1 MKTNPFEHDL
11 IWQIGPVLITRP
23 VVTTWG
29 VMAIMVAL
37 SWWVTRRLSMDRPD
51 RVQTF
56 AELMITTL
64 RDEMK
69 ATMRLDPEPFLPL
82 IATLFLFILFAN
94 LTGLVPGAEAPTAA
108 LETDLVLALAVFF
121 AVIGWGVRRRG
132 LLGYLKSYAQPNL
145 FVLPLNLMEAVT
157 RVLSMTV
164 RLFGNIMSA
173 MFISA
178 VVLGLAGLLVPIPF
192 MALDLLT
199 GLIQA
204 YIFMILAM
212 VFIAAAAGTPETE
225 STSEPN

>member
-1 MKTNPFEHDL
+1 MKTNPFNHEL
-11 IWQIGPVLITRP
+11 VWQIGPMLITRP
-23 VVTTWG
+23 VVTTWV
-29 VMAIMVAL
+29 VMVVMVAL
-37 SWWVTRRLSMDRPD
+37 SWWVTRRLSVDKPG

-69 ATMRLDPEPFLPL
+69 STMRLDPEPFLPL
-82 IATLFLFILFAN
+82 IGTLFLFILFAN
-94 LTGLVPGAEAPTAA
+94 LSGLLPGAEPPTAA

-121 AVIGWGVRRRG
+121 AVTGWGVKRHG
-132 LLGYLKSYAQPNL
+132 VWGYMKSYAQPNL
-145 FVLPLNLMEAVT
+145 FVLPLNLLEAVT

-164 RLFGNIMSA
+164 RLFGNIMSG

-204 YIFMILAM
+204 YIFMVLAM
-212 VFIAAAAGTPETE
+212 VFIAAAAGNTET
-225 STSEPN
+225 

>member
-1 MKTNPFEHDL
+1 MKTNPFNHEL
-11 IWQIGPVLITRP
+11 VWQIGPVLITRP

-29 VMAIMVAL
+29 VMAVMVAL
-37 SWWVTRRLSMDRPD
+37 SWWVTRRLSVKQPG

-69 ATMRLDPEPFLPL
+69 STMKLEPGPFLPL
-82 IATLFLFILFAN
+82 IGTLFLFILFAN
-94 LTGLVPGAEAPTAA
+94 LTGLVPGAAAPTAA
-108 LETDLVLALAVFF
+108 LETDLALALAVFF
-121 AVIGWGVRRRG
+121 AVMGWGVRRHG
-132 LLGYLKSYAQPNL
+132 VWGYMKTYAQPNL
-145 FVLPLNLMEAVT
+145 FVLPLNLLEAVT

-164 RLFGNIMSA
+164 RLFGNIMSG

-204 YIFMILAM
+204 YIFMVLAM
-212 VFIAAAAGTPETE
+212 VFIAAAAGQPET
-225 STSEPN
+225 

>member
-1 MKTNPFEHDL
+1 MKTNPFDHDL
-11 IWQIGPVLITRP
+11 IWQIGPMLITRP

-29 VMAIMVAL
+29 VMAVMVAL
-37 SWWVTRRLSMDRPD
+37 SWWATRRLSVDKPGRI
-51 RVQTF
+51 QSF
-56 AELMITTL
+56 AELMIVTL
-64 RDEMK
+64 RDEMRS
-69 ATMRLDPEPFLPL
+69 TMKLEPEPFLPL

-108 LETDLVLALAVFF
+108 LETDLVLALSVFF
-121 AVIGWGVRRRG
+121 AVIGWGVQRHG
-132 LLGYLKSYAQPNL
+132 VWGYMKSYAQPNL
-145 FVLPLNLMEAVT
+145 FVLPLNLLEAVT

-164 RLFGNIMSA
+164 RLFGNIMSG

-212 VFIAAAAGTPETE
+212 VFIAAAAGKTE
-225 STSEPN
+225 S

>member
-1 MKTNPFEHDL
+1 
-11 IWQIGPVLITRP
+11 VLITRP

-29 VMAIMVAL
+29 VMAVMAL
-37 SWWVTRRLSMDRPD
+37 LAWWVTRQLSVDQPG
-51 RVQTF
+51 RVQSF
-56 AELMITTL
+56 AELMLTTL

-69 ATMRLDPEPFLPL
+69 STMKLDPAPFLPL
-82 IATLFLFILFAN
+82 IGTLFLFILFAN
-94 LTGLVPGAEAPTAA
+94 LTGLVPGAEPPTAA

-121 AVIGWGVRRRG
+121 AVIGWGVERHG
-132 LLGYLKSYAQPNL
+132 IWGYLKSYAQPNL
-145 FVLPLNLMEAVT
+145 FVLPLNLLEAVT

-164 RLFGNIMSA
+164 RLFGNIMSG

-204 YIFMILAM
+204 YIFTVLAM
-212 VFIAAAAGTPETE
+212 VFIAAAAGKTET
-225 STSEPN
+225 

>member
-1 MKTNPFEHDL
+1 MKSNPFNHDL
-11 IWQIGPVLITRP
+11 VWQIGPMLITRP

-29 VMAIMVAL
+29 VMALMVLL
-37 SWWVTRRLSMDRPD
+37 SWWVTRRLSVDQPG
-51 RVQTF
+51 RVQSF

-69 ATMRLDPEPFLPL
+69 STMRLDPQPFLPL
-82 IATLFLFILFAN
+82 IGTLFLFILFAN

-121 AVIGWGVRRRG
+121 AVIGWGVRRHG
-132 LLGYLKSYAQPNL
+132 VWGYMKSYAQPNL
-145 FVLPLNLMEAVT
+145 FVLPLNLLEAVT

-164 RLFGNIMSA
+164 RLFGNIMSG

-178 VVLGLAGLLVPIPF
+178 VILGLAGLLVPIPF

-212 VFIAAAAGTPETE
+212 VFIAAAAGESET
-225 STSEPN
+225 

>member
-1 MKTNPFEHDL
+1 MKTNPFNHEL
-11 IWQIGPVLITRP
+11 VWQIGPVLITRP

-29 VMAIMVAL
+29 VMAVMVAL
-37 SWWVTRRLSMDRPD
+37 SWWVTRRLSVKQPG

-69 ATMRLDPEPFLPL
+69 STMKLEPGPFLPL
-82 IATLFLFILFAN
+82 IGTLFLFILFAN

-108 LETDLVLALAVFF
+108 LETDLALALAVFF
-121 AVIGWGVRRRG
+121 AVMGWGVRRHG
-132 LLGYLKSYAQPNL
+132 VWGYMKTYAQPNL
-145 FVLPLNLMEAVT
+145 FVLPLNLLEAVT

-164 RLFGNIMSA
+164 RLFGNIMSG

-204 YIFMILAM
+204 YIFMVLAM
-212 VFIAAAAGTPETE
+212 VFIAAAAGQPGT
-225 STSEPN
+225 

>member
-1 MKTNPFEHDL
+1 MKTNPFNHDL
-11 IWQIGPVLITRP
+11 VWQFGPVLITRP

-29 VMAIMVAL
+29 VMAVMVLL
-37 SWWVTRRLSMDRPD
+37 SWWITRRLSVDKPG

-69 ATMRLDPEPFLPL
+69 STMKLDPEPFLPM
-82 IATLFLFILFAN
+82 IGTLFLFILFAN

-108 LETDLVLALAVFF
+108 LETDLVLALSVFF
-121 AVIGWGVRRRG
+121 AVIGWGVQRHG
-132 LLGYLKSYAQPNL
+132 VWGYMKSYAQPNL
-145 FVLPLNLMEAVT
+145 FVLPLNLLEAVT

-164 RLFGNIMSA
+164 RLFGNIMSG

-212 VFIAAAAGTPETE
+212 VFIAAAAGQSET
-225 STSEPN
+225 

>member
-1 MKTNPFEHDL
+1 MKTNPFDHDL
-11 IWQIGPVLITRP
+11 IWQIGPMLITRP

-29 VMAIMVAL
+29 VMAVMVVL
-37 SWWVTRRLSMDRPD
+37 SWWVTRRLSVDKPGRI
-51 RVQTF
+51 QSF
-56 AELMITTL
+56 AELMIVTL
-64 RDEMK
+64 RDEMRS
-69 ATMRLDPEPFLPL
+69 TMKLEPEPFLPL

-108 LETDLVLALAVFF
+108 LETDLVLALSVFF
-121 AVIGWGVRRRG
+121 AVTGWGVQRHG
-132 LLGYLKSYAQPNL
+132 VWGYMKSYAQPNL
-145 FVLPLNLMEAVT
+145 FVLPLNLLEAVT

-164 RLFGNIMSA
+164 RLFGNIMSG

-212 VFIAAAAGTPETE
+212 VFIAAAAGKTAP
-225 STSEPN
+225 

>member
-1 MKTNPFEHDL
+1 MKTNPFDHEL
-11 IWQIGPVLITRP
+11 VWQIGPVLITRP

-29 VMAIMVAL
+29 VMAVMAL
-37 SWWVTRRLSMDRPD
+37 LAWWVTRQLSVDQPG
-51 RVQTF
+51 RVQSF
-56 AELMITTL
+56 AELMLTTL

-69 ATMRLDPEPFLPL
+69 STMKLDPAPFLPL
-82 IATLFLFILFAN
+82 IGTLFLFILFAN
-94 LTGLVPGAEAPTAA
+94 LTGLVPGAEPPTAA

-121 AVIGWGVRRRG
+121 AVIGWGVERHG
-132 LLGYLKSYAQPNL
+132 IWGYLKSYAQPNL
-145 FVLPLNLMEAVT
+145 FVLPLNLLEAVT

-164 RLFGNIMSA
+164 RLFGNIMSG

-204 YIFMILAM
+204 YIFTVLAM
-212 VFIAAAAGTPETE
+212 VFIAAAAGKTET
-225 STSEPN
+225 

>member
-1 MKTNPFEHDL
+1 MKTNPFDHDL
-11 IWQIGPVLITRP
+11 IWQIGPMLITRP

-29 VMAIMVAL
+29 VMAVMVVL
-37 SWWVTRRLSMDRPD
+37 SWWATRRLSVDKPGRI
-51 RVQTF
+51 QSF
-56 AELMITTL
+56 AELMIVTL
-64 RDEMK
+64 RDEMRS
-69 ATMRLDPEPFLPL
+69 TMKLEPEPFLPL

-108 LETDLVLALAVFF
+108 LETDLVLALSVFF
-121 AVIGWGVRRRG
+121 VVIGWGVQRHG
-132 LLGYLKSYAQPNL
+132 VWGYMKSYAQPNL
-145 FVLPLNLMEAVT
+145 FVLPLNLLEAVT

-164 RLFGNIMSA
+164 RLFGNIMSG

-212 VFIAAAAGTPETE
+212 VFIAAAAGKTE
-225 STSEPN
+225 S

>member
-1 MKTNPFEHDL
+1 MKTNPFNHEL
-11 IWQIGPVLITRP
+11 VWQIGPVLITRP

-29 VMAIMVAL
+29 VMAVMVAL
-37 SWWVTRRLSMDRPD
+37 SWWVTRRLSVKQPGRI
-51 RVQTF
+51 QTF

-69 ATMRLDPEPFLPL
+69 STMKLEPGPFLPL
-82 IATLFLFILFAN
+82 IGTLFLFILFAN

-108 LETDLVLALAVFF
+108 LETDLALALAVFF
-121 AVIGWGVRRRG
+121 AVMGWGVRRHG
-132 LLGYLKSYAQPNL
+132 VWGYMKTYAQPNL
-145 FVLPLNLMEAVT
+145 FVLPLNLLEAVT

-164 RLFGNIMSA
+164 RLFGNIMSG

-204 YIFMILAM
+204 YIFMVLAM
-212 VFIAAAAGTPETE
+212 VFIAAAAGQPET
-225 STSEPN
+225 

>member
-1 MKTNPFEHDL
+1 MKTNPFNHEVV
-11 IWQIGPVLITRP
+11 WQIGPMLITRP
-23 VVTTWG
+23 VVTTWI
-29 VMAIMVAL
+29 VMVVMVVL
-37 SWWVTRRLSMDRPD
+37 SWWVTRHLSVDKPG
-51 RVQTF
+51 RVQAF

-69 ATMRLDPEPFLPL
+69 STMRLDPEPFLPL
-82 IATLFLFILFAN
+82 IGTLFLFILFAN
-94 LTGLVPGAEAPTAA
+94 LSGLLPGAEPPTAA

-121 AVIGWGVRRRG
+121 AVTGWGVKRHG
-132 LLGYLKSYAQPNL
+132 VWGYMKSYAQPNL
-145 FVLPLNLMEAVT
+145 FVLPLNLLEAIT

-164 RLFGNIMSA
+164 RLFGNIMSG

-204 YIFMILAM
+204 YIFMVLAM
-212 VFIAAAAGTPETE
+212 VFIAAAAGKTET
-225 STSEPN
+225 

>member
-1 MKTNPFEHDL
+1 MKTNPFNHEL
-11 IWQIGPVLITRP
+11 VWQIGPVLITRP

-29 VMAIMVAL
+29 VMAVMVAL
-37 SWWVTRRLSMDRPD
+37 SWWVTRRLSVKQPG

-69 ATMRLDPEPFLPL
+69 STMKLEPGPFLPL
-82 IATLFLFILFAN
+82 IGTLFLFILFAN

-108 LETDLVLALAVFF
+108 LETDLALALAVFF
-121 AVIGWGVRRRG
+121 AVMGWGVRRHG
-132 LLGYLKSYAQPNL
+132 VWGYMKTYAQPNL
-145 FVLPLNLMEAVT
+145 FVLPLNLLEAVT

-164 RLFGNIMSA
+164 RLFGNIMSG

-204 YIFMILAM
+204 YIFMVLAM
-212 VFIAAAAGTPETE
+212 VFIAAAAGQPET
-225 STSEPN
+225 

>member
-1 MKTNPFEHDL
+1 MKTNPFNHEL
-11 IWQIGPVLITRP
+11 VWQIGPVLITRP

-29 VMAIMVAL
+29 VMAVMVAL
-37 SWWVTRRLSMDRPD
+37 SWWVTRRLSVKQPG

-69 ATMRLDPEPFLPL
+69 STMKLEPGPFLPL
-82 IATLFLFILFAN
+82 IGTLFLFILFAN

-108 LETDLVLALAVFF
+108 LETDLALALAVFF
-121 AVIGWGVRRRG
+121 AVMGWGVRRHG
-132 LLGYLKSYAQPNL
+132 VWGYMKTYAQPNL
-145 FVLPLNLMEAVT
+145 FVLPLNLLEAVT

-164 RLFGNIMSA
+164 RLFGNIMSG

-212 VFIAAAAGTPETE
+212 VFIAAAAGKTE
-225 STSEPN
+225 S

>member
-1 MKTNPFEHDL
+1 MKTNPFDHDL
-11 IWQIGPVLITRP
+11 IWQIGPMLITRP

-29 VMAIMVAL
+29 VMAVMVVL
-37 SWWVTRRLSMDRPD
+37 SWWATRRLSVDKPGRI
-51 RVQTF
+51 QSF
-56 AELMITTL
+56 AELMIVTL
-64 RDEMK
+64 RDEMRS
-69 ATMRLDPEPFLPL
+69 TMKLEAEPFLPL

-108 LETDLVLALAVFF
+108 LETDLVLALSVFF
-121 AVIGWGVRRRG
+121 AVIGWGVQRHG
-132 LLGYLKSYAQPNL
+132 VWGYMKSYAQPNL
-145 FVLPLNLMEAVT
+145 FILPLNLLEAVT

-164 RLFGNIMSA
+164 RLFGNIMSG

-212 VFIAAAAGTPETE
+212 VFIAAAAGKTE
-225 STSEPN
+225 S

>member
-1 MKTNPFEHDL
+1 MKTNPFNHDL
-11 IWQIGPVLITRP
+11 VWQIGPMLITRP

-29 VMAIMVAL
+29 VMAVMVVL
-37 SWWVTRRLSMDRPD
+37 SWWVTRRLSVDKPG

-64 RDEMK
+64 RDEMRS
-69 ATMRLDPEPFLPL
+69 TMRLEPDPFLPL
-82 IATLFLFILFAN
+82 IGTLFLFILFAN
-94 LTGLVPGAEAPTAA
+94 LTGLMPGAEAPTAA

-121 AVIGWGVRRRG
+121 AVIGWGVRRHG
-132 LLGYLKSYAQPNL
+132 VWGYMKSYAQPNL
-145 FVLPLNLMEAVT
+145 FVLPLNLLEAVT

-164 RLFGNIMSA
+164 RLFGNIMSG

-192 MALDLLT
+192 MALDLFT

-212 VFIAAAAGTPETE
+212 VFIAAAAGKSET
-225 STSEPN
+225 